1 MENQLIELGRPQR
14 TLKQKIKV
22 FLFKNV
28 VNKWN
33 AFKLHHLRGVD
44 VGHSCNINR
53 KAKLDGINPKGIHI
67 GNYVRISQNA
77 LVLAHD
83 HYRNGAYADTYIGN
97 HVNIGWG
104 AVINPGLRIG
114 DHVIVGANAVVTKDV
129 PAYAIVG
136 GVPAR
141 LIRYRF
147 NEDVITYL
155 EKIKWWNLPDSIIK
169 KNINKFHSKDIEIG
183 MSMS

>member
-1 MENQLIELGRPQR
+1 MENQLISEPGRPKR
-14 TLKQKIKV
+14 SIKQKIKV

-33 AFKLHHLRGVD
+33 AFKLRSLRGVE
-44 VGHSCNINR
+44 VGRGCNINR
-53 KAKLDGINPKGIHI
+53 KAKLDGINPKGIHL
-67 GNYVRISQNA
+67 GDYVRISQNA

-83 HYRNGAYADTYIGN
+83 HYRNGAYVDTYIGN

-129 PAYAIVG
+129 PSNCIVAG
-136 GVPAR
+136 NPA
-141 LIRYRF
+141 
-147 NEDVITYL
+147 
-155 EKIKWWNLPDSIIK
+155 KIIK
-169 KNINKFHSKDIEIG
+169 VGIKLNEHGAMIDRGHKPEK
-183 MSMS
+183 